1 MAINYLNNITL
12 NKNQLLQAAIEN
24 QINDAAAGGSPVAG
38 QIYFNTTDDV
48 LKIFGNGTWSEVG
61 GGVESLVA
69 DNSGT
74 TYIDLTPTTAATGA
88 VTITADLNATGTNDA
103 TTYLRG
109 DNTWS
114 TITSIYGW
122 TLQGDTGGPTSM
134 PNAAAVDIAGGG
146 NITTALVGTEL
157 TVSLDNNVTIA
168 GNLTV
173 SDDLTVSADAYFN
186 GSAFEINA
194 GTGIDFGAN
203 KIANVVNPTNAQDA
217 ATKAY
222 VDAATVGG
230 LVYQGGYNASTNVPI
245 LDSRGTQIAVEK
257 GWTYTVT
264 DDGTFYGEIVRVGDV
279 LIAEVDLALGAG
291 ALTDWTTVQNN
302 IDLASATQVGIGN
315 VAASTAVEYKGL
327 RVTYANPT
335 DGTATVGLDID
346 SLPTETLNYGASDIQ
361 IPYVNDQNGEQKK
374 ASLDDL
380 ILAAQVALTK
390 TGTIAIGAVTGTV
403 AVPSTWGLNTMVQTV
418 NAAGDTVFCD
428 ITRTTTSV
436 VATISTAETTAIT
449 ILVQKIG

>member
-1 MAINYLNNITL
+1 MAINFLNTIDL
-12 NKNQLLQAAIEN
+12 NKNSLDNARIQNLGS
-24 QINDAAAGGSPVAG
+24 DPAGAVEG

-48 LKIFGNGTWSEVG
+48 LKIYGGGVWSEVG

-69 DNSGT
+69 TNSGT
-74 TYIDLTPTTAATGA
+74 TYVSLTPTSAATGA
-88 VTITADLNATGTNDA
+88 VTITADLNATALTGSIDNTK
-103 TTYLRG
+103 YLRG
-109 DNTWS
+109 DNKWAS
-114 TITSIYGW
+114 VTSIYGW
-122 TLQGDTGGPTSM
+122 TLQGDTGGPSSIT
-134 PNAAAVDIAGGG
+134 NAATVDIAGGG

-168 GNLTV
+168 GSLTV

-264 DDGTFYGEIVRVGDV
+264 DDGTFYGEVVRVGDV

-315 VAASTAVEYKGL
+315 VAASTAVEYDGL

-335 DGTATVGLDID
+335 DGTATVGLDIN

-361 IPYVNDQNGEQKK
+361 IPYVNDQSGEQKK

-436 VATISTAETTAIT
+436 VATISAVETTAIT

>member
-1 MAINYLNNITL
+1 MAIPFLNNIDL
-12 NKNQLLQAAIEN
+12 SDNQLLNAKLQVTTTAPTAA
-24 QINDAAAGGSPVAG
+24 QG
-38 QIYFNTTDDV
+38 QIYFDSTSSIEAVKYYSNATDLWV
-48 LKIFGNGTWSEVG
+48 SLKEYTFPEVIPANGFITSAVG
-61 GGVESLVA
+61 GTFPKPIL
-69 DNSGT
+69 NFN
-74 TYIDLTPTTAATGA
+74 
-88 VTITADLNATGTNDA
+88 LNATGTADG

-114 TITSIYGW
+114 TVSSIYGW
-122 TLQGDTGGPTSM
+122 TLQGDTGGPTSIT
-134 PNAAAVDIAGGG
+134 NAAAVDIAGGG
-146 NITTALVGTEL
+146 NITTALVGTNL

-315 VAASTAVEYKGL
+315 VAASTAVEYDGL

-335 DGTATVGLDID
+335 DGTATVGLDIN

-436 VATISTAETTAIT
+436 VATVSAVETTAIT